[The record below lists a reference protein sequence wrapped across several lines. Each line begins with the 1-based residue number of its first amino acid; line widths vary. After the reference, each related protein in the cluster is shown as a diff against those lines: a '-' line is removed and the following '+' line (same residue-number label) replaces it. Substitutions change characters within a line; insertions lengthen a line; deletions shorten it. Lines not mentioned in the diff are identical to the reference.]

1 MILDSSAILAVLF
14 DEPEAEIFEEII
26 AGAEKVSLS
35 CVSLLETGI
44 LMESRKGENGA
55 RELDYW
61 LLKVD
66 AEIIPFDREQADLA
80 RMAFKRFGKG
90 RHPAGLNFGNCAVY
104 ALSKCSGEPLLFKG
118 NDFARTDVE
127 VVPLS

>member
-14 DEPEAEIFEEII
+14 DEPEAEILEEII
-26 AGAEKVSLS
+26 AGADKVGVSS
-35 CVSLLETGI
+35 VSLLEAGI

-80 RMAFKRFGKG
+80 RAAFKRFGKG
-90 RHPAGLNFGNCAVY
+90 RHPAGLNFGDCAVY

-118 NDFARTDVE
+118 DDFARTDVE